1 LDNLFY
7 CKLFGVRSIKITRNS
22 LIWNS
27 FSSSQSETFEMG
39 EEEGNNIYMYP
50 NSPPA
55 HLFTSPKLKDYTGIH
70 HLFKIDPIILE
81 FS

>member
-1 LDNLFY
+1 
-7 CKLFGVRSIKITRNS
+7 
-22 LIWNS
+22 
-27 FSSSQSETFEMG
+27 MG

-70 HLFKIDPIILE
+70 HLFKIDSSNNHLGI
-81 FS
+81 